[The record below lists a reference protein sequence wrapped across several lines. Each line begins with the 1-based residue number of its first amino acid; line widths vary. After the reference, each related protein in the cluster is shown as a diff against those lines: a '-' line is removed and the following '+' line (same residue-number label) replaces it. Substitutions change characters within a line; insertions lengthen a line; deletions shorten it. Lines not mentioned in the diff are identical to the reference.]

1 MKNWKPIYIEN
12 SKIPVLLSY
21 FAPIDIWAVSFGW
34 FVWCRGEMSEVIKRH
49 ECIHFQQQLEL
60 AFAGQ
65 WILYALSWLHGLWK
79 YRDPAVA
86 YRENIFERESFSN
99 DYIEDYLE
107 NRPRYAWVKHWRDN
121 KDDYKER
128 IKRARRDRIARSSR
142 RIRIQRR
149 DD

>member
-1 MKNWKPIYIEN
+1 MKNWKPIFIEN
-12 SKIPVLLSY
+12 SRVPVWLSY
-21 FAPIDIWAVSFGW
+21 IAPIEISAISFGW
-34 FVWCRGEMSEVIKRH
+34 FVWSRRTMSDVLRRH
-49 ECIHFQQQLEL
+49 ETIHFQQQLEL

-86 YRENIFERESFSN
+86 YRENVFERESFSN

-107 NRPRYAWVKHWRDN
+107 TRPRYAWIKHWGDN

-128 IKRARRDRIARSSR
+128 IKRARRNRIAASAEETRV
-142 RIRIQRR
+142 
-149 DD
+149 